1 MTSDYDDDDE
11 REKRSWRDIDRQRDG
26 SAHVSREPGEPRQR
40 SPKKEWAQKMYL
52 KEIENLFKGKKATK
66 EHAAAIKEIH
76 ERAGTKKF
84 APAVKKYLKEYGMP
98 DDWSTLFLLLDY
110 EDIAVAKNAVAAL
123 VALAPEAQL
132 NLKEGLKSKLN
143 IIVMTATDD
152 DLRDAAE
159 EALETL

>member
-1 MTSDYDDDDE
+1 
-11 REKRSWRDIDRQRDG
+11 
-26 SAHVSREPGEPRQR
+26 
-40 SPKKEWAQKMYL
+40 MYL

-110 EDIAVAKNAVAAL
+110 EDIEVARNAVAAL

-143 IIVMTATDD
+143 IIVMTASDD
-152 DLRDAAE
+152 DLREAAE
-159 EALETL
+159 EALENL